1 MSGEVERRLALLET
15 KSDEHVREIAEVK
28 TQAAVLDQRLQ
39 DMVNQM
45 KRSNWM
51 NATLIAIVLTVVN
64 IFIQVVIK

>member
-64 IFIQVVIK
+64 IFIQVIIK